1 MNRIVCIVGLISL
14 FVLIEPSFAQTKD
27 QRIAAIRQEFG
38 KINSDSTMQS
48 FTLDDPEDFLGQGT
62 DGGAELTGSFKNDKL
77 IKIVFTVG
85 VSYGEK
91 MREYYFKNGK
101 LIFAYETEKDFP
113 RDSLGIKLEKLD
125 LVFEGRF
132 YFDNNKLIHKIEKG
146 KRLFQEDT
154 SPQDLLDE
162 AAEFSKLLKARR
174 K

>member
-1 MNRIVCIVGLISL
+1 MHRIAFILWFIPLFGLIL
-14 FVLIEPSFAQTKD
+14 PSCAQTKD
-27 QRIAAIRQEFG
+27 QKIAAIRQEFR
-38 KINSDSTMQS
+38 KINSDSS
-48 FTLDDPEDFLGQGT
+48 LKPFTLDDPEDFLGEAT
-62 DGGAELTGSFKNDKL
+62 DGGAELTGSFKKNEL

-125 LVFEGRF
+125 LAFEGRY
-132 YFDNNKLIHKIEKG
+132 YFDGDKLIHKIEKG
-146 KRLFQEDT
+146 TGLFQEDT
-154 SPQDLLDE
+154 SPQELLDE
-162 AAEFSKLLKARR
+162 AAEFSKILKARR

>member
-1 MNRIVCIVGLISL
+1 
-14 FVLIEPSFAQTKD
+14 
-27 QRIAAIRQEFG
+27 
-38 KINSDSTMQS
+38 
-48 FTLDDPEDFLGQGT
+48 
-62 DGGAELTGSFKNDKL
+62 
-77 IKIVFTVG
+77 
-85 VSYGEK
+85 